1 MENQVISN
9 LQYAGFTAEEKKWI
23 ETISNPD
30 NYIKDNDAIDYLLY
44 ISDKDL
50 ITTHFRERKAMF
62 NYTQDVW
69 NAKKLFTVAE
79 FAAEHKAVV
88 DGYNTA
94 ANAYSRE
101 VNRLY
106 KKMKSLF

>member
-1 MENQVISN
+1 M
-9 LQYAGFTAEEKKWI
+9 QYAGLTADEKKWVQ
-23 ETISNPD
+23 TISNPD

-50 ITTHFRERKAMF
+50 IDTHFRERKAMY

-69 NAKKLFTVAE
+69 NAKNLFTVATK
-79 FAAEHKAVV
+79 AAEHKAVV
-88 DGYNTA
+88 DGYLTT

-101 VNRLY
+101 VNKLY
-106 KKMKSLF
+106 KKLKGIS